1 MRTLAFTRMHN
12 QHEGRHTPDAGSLA
26 DRAMATLLLGN
37 TISSLFADHSTLP
50 WHLPDIP
57 TI

>member
-1 MRTLAFTRMHN
+1 MHN